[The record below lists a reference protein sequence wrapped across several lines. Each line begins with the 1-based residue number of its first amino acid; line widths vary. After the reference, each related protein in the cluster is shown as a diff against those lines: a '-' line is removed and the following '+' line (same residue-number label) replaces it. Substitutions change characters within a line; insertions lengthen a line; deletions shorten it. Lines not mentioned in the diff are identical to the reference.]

1 MDAVLDRVDPGPAA
15 GLPAARLLSVGDL
28 WVNDLEP
35 AHARGFSTALVGPG
49 SSDDARPT
57 FRAATVADLYDD
69 IDAWLDAVPS
79 SPPAP
84 TSAAPHGKQ
93 MHA

>member
-1 MDAVLDRVDPGPAA
+1 MCQ
-15 GLPAARLLSVGDL
+15 SVGDL